1 MNRRLFLGGLLS
13 TALHAASVKIERVE
27 LIKVVVRMK
36 PGVVYSENYGPTLD
50 QRLVV
55 FDTYP
60 KFLIKLYA
68 DNGMVGL
75 GETAREVADE
85 AVRRNADFLKG
96 KRVEELDLGLRSL
109 GLPDATTAD
118 GFEIALYDL
127 MGKSAGL
134 PVCALLGG
142 GVQKK
147 VAVSYWTAQRT
158 FDDLVRV
165 GETAVAKGF
174 HNLKFKA
181 RLGDPIEK
189 QMAAVAK
196 AAPNLHFIVDFNS
209 SYPDLASF
217 LPVAKRLEGYN
228 LTIEDPIPKRLD
240 WFRQLRQRT
249 TIPFAL
255 TPTGP
260 EQLYEAIKTDAVDVF
275 NLGGDMREFVRSA
288 AMAEM
293 AGIPCWHG
301 SGVEL
306 GIRDMSF
313 IHAAAA
319 TRSCTIGSDTLS
331 YLRQHSLITPP
342 FQPVNGYIEV
352 PRKPGLGVELDEDA
366 VKHYQVK

>member
-1 MNRRLFLGGLLS
+1 MPMQRRLFLASLFG
-13 TALHAASVKIERVE
+13 AAARAASVKIERVE
-27 LIKVVVRMK
+27 LIQVVVRMK
-36 PGVVYSENYGPTLD
+36 PGVVYSPDFGPTLD

-75 GETAREVADE
+75 GETAREVSA
-85 AVRRNADFLKG
+85 AAAQRNADFIKG
-96 KRVEELDLGLRSL
+96 KRMEELDNNLPERS
-109 GLPDATTAD
+109 TAD
-118 GFEIALYDL
+118 GFEIAMFDL
-127 MGKSAGL
+127 MGKSSGL

-142 GVQKK
+142 RLQSK

-158 FDDLVRV
+158 FDDLVKV

-174 HNLKFKA
+174 RNLKFKA

-189 QMAAVAK
+189 QMAAVTK
-196 AAPNLHFIVDFNS
+196 ASPHLNFIVDFNS

-228 LTIEDPIPKRLD
+228 LTIEDPFPKRLD

-249 TIPFAL
+249 TIPLAL

-260 EQLYEAIKTDAVDVF
+260 EQLFEAIKTDSVDIF
-275 NLGGDMREFVRSA
+275 NLGGNMREFVRLASV
-288 AMAEM
+288 AEM

-342 FQPVNGYIEV
+342 FEPVNGYLEV
-352 PRKPGLGVELDEDA
+352 PTKPGLGVELDEDA
-366 VKHYQVK
+366 VKRFRV

>member
-1 MNRRLFLGGLLS
+1 MKRRLFLS
-13 TALHAASVKIERVE
+13 ALATSALPAASVKIERVE

-36 PGVVYSENYGPTLD
+36 PGVVYSENLGPTLD
-50 QRLVV
+50 QRLVL

-75 GETAREVADE
+75 GETAREVTDA
-85 AVRRNADFLKG
+85 AAQRNADFLKG
-96 KRVEELDLGLRSL
+96 KRMEEIDGR
-109 GLPDATTAD
+109 LPEPTTAD
-118 GFEIALYDL
+118 GFEIAMYDL
-127 MGKSAGL
+127 MGKSSGL
-134 PVCALLGG
+134 PVCSLLGG
-142 GVQKK
+142 RLQDK

-158 FDDLVRV
+158 FDDLVKV
-165 GETAVAKGF
+165 GETAVAKGYRT
-174 HNLKFKA
+174 LKFKA

-196 AAPNLHFIVDFNS
+196 AAPTLRFIVDFNS

-217 LPVAKRLEGYN
+217 LPVAQRLQGYN
-228 LTIEDPIPKRLD
+228 LTIEDPVPKRLD

-255 TPTGP
+255 TPINA
-260 EQLYEAIKTDAVDVF
+260 EQLFEAIKTDAVDVF
-275 NLGGDMREFVRSA
+275 NLGGNMREFVREAS
-288 AMAEM
+288 MAEM

-319 TRSCTIGSDTLS
+319 PRSCTIGSDTLS

-342 FQPVNGYIEV
+342 FQPVDGYIEV
-352 PRKPGLGVELDEDA
+352 PKKPGLGVELDEDA
-366 VKHYQVK
+366 VKRYRV